1 MKSVDP
7 RLRVLY
13 LITLS
18 AGVFFLHALWQV
30 ALLAALQALLWLV
43 VRLPPQRL
51 FRQIGKLWFFILFIV
66 VSYSLTSED
75 PETDRW
81 QRFTVPGLGSSIA
94 INTAGAL
101 LGAVM
106 ALRLLTVVLG
116 SQVARAGD
124 PRAIA
129 AGLDKLR
136 VPPNRGPVD

>member
-51 FRQIGKLWFFILFIV
+51 FRQIGKL
-66 VSYSLTSED
+66 
-75 PETDRW
+75 
-81 QRFTVPGLGSSIA
+81 
-94 INTAGAL
+94 
-101 LGAVM
+101 
-106 ALRLLTVVLG
+106 
-116 SQVARAGD
+116 
-124 PRAIA
+124 
-129 AGLDKLR
+129 
-136 VPPNRGPVD
+136 